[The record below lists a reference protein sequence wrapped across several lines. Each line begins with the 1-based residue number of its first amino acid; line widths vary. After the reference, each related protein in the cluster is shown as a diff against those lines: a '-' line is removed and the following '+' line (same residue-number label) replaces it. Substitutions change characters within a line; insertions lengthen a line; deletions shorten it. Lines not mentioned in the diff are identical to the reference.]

1 MKQDFDLKIIYNKT
15 RTSFYFIMG
24 ITWSLLGLGY
34 FFSSKHDFLGYL
46 NLALGLLHFAVSYYS
61 KHYGYLTISNDIIK
75 KRDHPFFNKSIAI
88 KDITGIGK
96 IHGDYVLKTET
107 EKIRIDTSVIS
118 VESKKA
124 LENFINDLE
133 NSIKESHEKSA

>member
-1 MKQDFDLKIIYNKT
+1 
-15 RTSFYFIMG
+15 MG
-24 ITWSLLGLGY
+24 ITWSLLVLGY

-61 KHYGYLTISNDIIK
+61 KHYGYLTISNGIIK
-75 KRDHPFFNKSIAI
+75 KRDHPFFNKSIVI

-107 EKIRIDTSVIS
+107 DMIRIDITVIS
-118 VESKKA
+118 MESKKV
-124 LENFINDLE
+124 LGNFITELE
-133 NSIKESHEKSA
+133 NSINEAYEKSA

>member
-24 ITWSLLGLGY
+24 VTWSLLGLGY
-34 FFSSKHDFLGYL
+34 FFSSKHDFSGYL
-46 NLALGLLHFAVSYYS
+46 NLALGLLHFAVYHYY

-88 KDITGIGK
+88 KDIKSIGE

-107 EKIRIDTSVIS
+107 EKIRIDITVIS
-118 VESKKA
+118 EESKKV
-124 LENFINDLE
+124 LENFITELE
-133 NSIKESHEKSA
+133 NSIKENHEKCA